1 MEVALS
7 KLLGS
12 VCGVLALT
20 VAMPAA
26 AQDETGDPPPE
37 IFAKVLECRALA
49 SDAARLSCY
58 DGAVAAMETARQ
70 NEDLI
75 VASRE
80 EVREA
85 RRGLFGLSLPKIK
98 LFGGGD
104 DDGEEEIKRI
114 ESTIK
119 SFSRG
124 RSGYVFVLEDGA
136 VWYMTE
142 GDYINRP
149 ENGEPI
155 EIERGAFGS
164 FFARVDGGKSV
175 RVKRRD

>member
-1 MEVALS
+1 MR
-7 KLLGS
+7 KFLGS
-12 VCGVLALT
+12 ACGLLALT
-20 VAMPAA
+20 AAMPAL
-26 AQDETGDPPPE
+26 AQGEPGDPPPE

-49 SDAARLSCY
+49 SDAERLACY
-58 DGAVAAMETARQ
+58 DGTVAEMESARQ

-75 VASRE
+75 VATRE
-80 EVREA
+80 DVREA
-85 RRGLFGLSLPKIK
+85 RRGLFGLSFPKIR

-104 DDGEEEIKRI
+104 DDEEEEIKSI
-114 ESTIK
+114 QSTIQ

-136 VWYMTE
+136 VWYQTE

-164 FFARVDGGKSV
+164 YFASVDGGKSV
-175 RVKRRD
+175 RVKRRN

>member
-1 MEVALS
+1 MR
-7 KLLGS
+7 KFLGS
-12 VCGVLALT
+12 VCGVIALT
-20 VAMPAA
+20 AAMPAV
-26 AQDETGDPPPE
+26 AQDESGDPPPE

-49 SDAARLSCY
+49 SDAARLACF
-58 DGAVAAMETARQ
+58 DGAVADMETARQ

-85 RRGLFGLSLPKIK
+85 RRGLFGLSLPKIR

-104 DDGEEEIKRI
+104 DDDDKVEIKSI
-114 ESTIK
+114 QSTIQ
-119 SFSRG
+119 SYSRG

-136 VWYMTE
+136 VWYQTE

-175 RVKRRD
+175 RVKRRN